1 MAREPELRRTEKGTP
16 VVAFALAVDRR
27 FQRDTVDFVDCVA
40 WRGTAEF
47 VNKYFRKGKR
57 VALTGSIQ
65 VRKWKDKEGN
75 DRKTV
80 EVVADSVE
88 FADGKDQGAGSYAA
102 DQMAAAAHRGR
113 RRRRR
118 TSVLTHPRRKAVKR
132 MDQNEKEEKRKAW
145 VRFRVMDVLR
155 NHDQEARVI
164 ESQIAAE
171 RAALAEDLKEILES
185 AFPSSQLYDAG
196 VRVQS
201 SPDPD
206 ARMVNMV
213 TRTEKRRNT
222 ADRRIG
228 ALERQAQQ
236 IEDVLSA
243 ILDMDSQ
250 SKCVLLALYYPFRS
264 YKEAADFLHMAKAT
278 IYRQRKTALDSLFAT
293 MYKSD
298 SFR

>member
-1 MAREPELRRTEKGTP
+1 
-16 VVAFALAVDRR
+16 
-27 FQRDTVDFVDCVA
+27 
-40 WRGTAEF
+40 
-47 VNKYFRKGKR
+47 
-57 VALTGSIQ
+57 
-65 VRKWKDKEGN
+65 
-75 DRKTV
+75 
-80 EVVADSVE
+80 
-88 FADGKDQGAGSYAA
+88 
-102 DQMAAAAHRGR
+102 
-113 RRRRR
+113 
-118 TSVLTHPRRKAVKR
+118 

-171 RAALAEDLKEILES
+171 RAALAEDLKEIMES
-185 AFPSSQLYDAG
+185 AFPSGQLSDAG

-250 SKCVLLALYYPFRS
+250 SKCVLLALYYPYRS
-264 YKEAADFLHMAKAT
+264 YEEAAEFLQVDRT
-278 IYRQRKTALDSLFAT
+278 TVYRQREIALNKLFNRAERS
-293 MYKSD
+293 KWFS
-298 SFR
+298 

>member
-1 MAREPELRRTEKGTP
+1 
-16 VVAFALAVDRR
+16 
-27 FQRDTVDFVDCVA
+27 
-40 WRGTAEF
+40 
-47 VNKYFRKGKR
+47 
-57 VALTGSIQ
+57 
-65 VRKWKDKEGN
+65 
-75 DRKTV
+75 
-80 EVVADSVE
+80 
-88 FADGKDQGAGSYAA
+88 
-102 DQMAAAAHRGR
+102 
-113 RRRRR
+113 
-118 TSVLTHPRRKAVKR
+118 
-132 MDQNEKEEKRKAW
+132 MDQIEKEEKRKAW

-185 AFPSSQLYDAG
+185 AFPSSQLSDAG

-250 SKCVLLALYYPFRS
+250 SKCVLLALYYPYRS
-264 YKEAADFLHMAKAT
+264 YDEAAEFLQVERT
-278 IYRQRKTALDSLFAT
+278 TVYRQREIALNRLFARAERS
-293 MYKSD
+293 KA
-298 SFR
+298 FRE

>member
-1 MAREPELRRTEKGTP
+1 
-16 VVAFALAVDRR
+16 
-27 FQRDTVDFVDCVA
+27 
-40 WRGTAEF
+40 
-47 VNKYFRKGKR
+47 
-57 VALTGSIQ
+57 
-65 VRKWKDKEGN
+65 
-75 DRKTV
+75 
-80 EVVADSVE
+80 
-88 FADGKDQGAGSYAA
+88 
-102 DQMAAAAHRGR
+102 
-113 RRRRR
+113 
-118 TSVLTHPRRKAVKR
+118 

-185 AFPSSQLYDAG
+185 AFPSSQLSDAG

-293 MYKSD
+293 MYTARTSAITMRTRSWASAGRTEKSI
-298 SFR
+298 SVPKSTSSRRTPKRSSALQIRRRSTGVWKCSVILRSRTGSRPGRRPASAPTP